1 MRILIGLGGI
11 TLYYN
16 QCKSL
21 YPSIERLARVGYTK
35 LAEFIFTMFEWLYH
49 TAVTAN
55 NLAAFY
61 EEHGITI
68 RHFHF
73 NRIESNI
80 DVVKYYYTI
89 SYQRKPNVRAAC
101 SLGYIAFQNERYR
114 EALFYYKKA
123 FKIRKRPELYYN
135 IAVQYSYLKQFE
147 KAVPYLNKAICSLRG
162 GYKRQASLLLIYVY
176 AMLGYMQLAKEHYRN
191 YISTYKEVD
200 MDLLQLAFICQ
211 EYDYIDR
218 NCLALSNEVG
228 LRITD
233 VEVVLRSLYLVE
245 KKKLADYFLKK
256 CLSNPSCYD
265 KEQWEKQCQ
274 EVSEKISGNN
284 NQEYIPSLQVNPILH
299 KKMYSYKEPSCYG
312 KIGLPI

>member
-1 MRILIGLGGI
+1 
-11 TLYYN
+11 
-16 QCKSL
+16 
-21 YPSIERLARVGYTK
+21 
-35 LAEFIFTMFEWLYH
+35 MFEWLYH

-73 NRIESNI
+73 IRIESNI
-80 DVVKYYYTI
+80 DMVKYYYTI
-89 SYQRKPNVRAAC
+89 SNQRKPNVRAAC
-101 SLGYIAFQNERYR
+101 SLGYMAFQNESYR

-135 IAVQYSYLKQFE
+135 LAVQYSYLKQYE
-147 KAVPYLNKAICSLRG
+147 KAVPYLNKAIRSLRG
-162 GYKRQASLLLIYVY
+162 EYKRQASLLLIYVY
-176 AMLGYMQLAKEHYRN
+176 ALSGCIQLAKEHYRN

-218 NCLALSNEVG
+218 NCLALSKENG
-228 LRITD
+228 LRIID

-245 KKKLADYFLKK
+245 KNKLADYFLKK
-256 CLSNPSCYD
+256 CLNNPTCHD
-265 KEQWEKQCQ
+265 KEQWMKQCK
-274 EVSEKISGNN
+274 EVLEKVNSNN
-284 NQEYIPSLQVNPILH
+284 SQEYIPDLQISPILH
-299 KKMYSYKEPSCYG
+299 KKMYFYNDPSYYG
-312 KIGLPI
+312 KIGLPR